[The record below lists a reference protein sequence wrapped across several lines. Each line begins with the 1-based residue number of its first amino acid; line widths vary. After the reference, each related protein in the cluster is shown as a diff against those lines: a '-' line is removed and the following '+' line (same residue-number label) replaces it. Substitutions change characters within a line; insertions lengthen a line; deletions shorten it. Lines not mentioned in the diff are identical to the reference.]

1 MVLVNVGV
9 IVANYNLPV
18 LAPTNTL
25 DTQHLYRT
33 ELVSLGSRYLVTLS
47 DSTLVDFSDNN
58 DKYVNSL
65 DERNL
70 LFCKYLSIYSSRIA
84 HVHTELLANL
94 RVLVIRQTPVKVLNT
109 TELVLLEHLN
119 AGETGLSELL
129 TVTM

>member
-58 DKYVNSL
+58 HKYVNSL

-94 RVLVIRQTPVKVLNT
+94 RVLVIRQTPVKILNT